1 MSQPFGSHSNLS
13 PIFLRNC
20 SESNW
25 FIFIFSFISPQI
37 CLWIF
42 LFVDLVR
49 WMGKPKYTVFCDD
62 LMRTYCEKNTGNFI
76 NKIFEGMT
84 YSPFWTMKFI
94 YNYMCKF
101 ICVFRYYITTHLLL
115 HRCNATT
122 IMLFILRIIRY

>member
-42 LFVDLVR
+42 LFVDLVKC
-49 WMGKPKYTVFCDD
+49 MGKLKYTVVCDD
-62 LMRTYCEKNTGNFI
+62 LMRIYCEKEYRQF
-76 NKIFEGMT
+76 
-84 YSPFWTMKFI
+84 Y
-94 YNYMCKF
+94 
-101 ICVFRYYITTHLLL
+101 
-115 HRCNATT
+115 
-122 IMLFILRIIRY
+122 